1 MQDYLDQ
8 AAKNGVVILPN
19 GRCQCCGA
27 DYERGIAECID
38 TFNSIEL
45 VQAQTIENLPAR
57 FLRVDAHALQ
67 HPEIHGRWSNHFHL
81 TRLHLILKKNIVW
94 NYKLSPLLSKHIN
107 AYKLTRP
114 DEYLIPPPPMR
125 RGNITSLDILKAS
138 QPVEYS
144 ELIFAWANEV
154 YEAWDAGACVAA
166 YLADGFRPSIP
177 SGVRHLDAGHSRL

>member
-81 TRLHLILKKNIVW
+81 TRLHLILNKNIVW
-94 NYKLSPLLSKHIN
+94 NYTLSPLLSKHIN

-125 RGNITSLDILKAS
+125 RGNMTAKDIALAAHPDNCLDLIT
-138 QPVEYS
+138 
-144 ELIFAWANEV
+144 AWAVEV
-154 YEAWDAGACVAA
+154 YAAWSAA
-166 YLADGFRPSIP
+166 TSVPARLADSFTDSLPQGKFLIQK
-177 SGVRHLDAGHSRL
+177 